1 MSDKPETPEKPVVEK
16 PEKPA
21 VVPPAPKA
29 RGFFVAEGK
38 SVCCLNNM
46 IVGPDQQITLEQLSS
61 DPEIAKVAMDALLK
75 RGSVVKK

>member
-1 MSDKPETPEKPVVEK
+1 
-16 PEKPA
+16 
-21 VVPPAPKA
+21 
-29 RGFFVAEGK
+29 
-38 SVCCLNNM
+38 M